1 MPGHVILLNLFGG
14 VALLLWGT
22 HMVQGA
28 VLRGFGAEVRA
39 AIGRVAGRP
48 AGAALTGAVT
58 AATLQSATA
67 TAVLLIGF
75 LRRGMIALPAA
86 LAMMLGADF
95 GTTLVVQA
103 LSFDLKALIPA
114 FLVVGVVLAKATG
127 APRAQQVA
135 RALIGL
141 GLMLLALGLVVSASA
156 PLRDSGLTLQLLDRL
171 RTDPILAVVVAA
183 LLAWLMHSSVAFVLF
198 VISLSGGGLIDARLA
213 LLLTLGANLG
223 GCLVPFGLALD
234 APRAARR
241 VLWGNLAFRACGVLL
256 VLALAGPATALMAR
270 LTDDPARQVAN
281 FHSLFNLGLALVCLP
296 FTPWAAHLLTRAI
309 PDDAPETRP
318 TRLAH
323 LDDALLDRPALALN
337 AATRELMRLS
347 DIVELMLREALS
359 TFTDRDDRRVREIA
373 RMEEEVDALQEE
385 IKLYLARLMQ
395 GELDAPRSAQVLELV
410 LFTTNLEH
418 IGDIIDN
425 GLLRMAVK
433 KQRKALS
440 FSPEGWRDLQDFH
453 AVIAEQMRLALTV
466 FVTRDC
472 GMARRLVA
480 QKDALRQ
487 LEIEATERHIAR
499 LRDGLPETIETS
511 ALHLDVLRDLKRIN
525 AHLTTVAYP
534 ILEPAGALRGSRLRA
549 TKTAEPQ
556 AVKGA
561 GRPADA

>member
-1 MPGHVILLNLFGG
+1 MPGHIILLNLFGG

-22 HMVQGA
+22 RMVQNA
-28 VLRGFGAEVRA
+28 VLRGFGAEVRG

-48 AGAALTGAVT
+48 AGAALTGAAT

-67 TAVLLIGF
+67 TAMLLIGF
-75 LRRGMIALPAA
+75 LGRGMITLPAA

-103 LSFDLKALIPA
+103 LSFDLKAMIPVFLIA
-114 FLVVGVVLAKATG
+114 GVVLAKTAE
-127 APRAQQVA
+127 APRARQLA

-141 GLMLLALGLVVSASA
+141 ALMLLALGLIVAASA
-156 PLRDSGLTLQLLDRL
+156 PLRDSALMIELLDRL
-171 RTDPILAVVVAA
+171 RSDPILAVAVAA

-198 VISLSGGGLIDARLA
+198 VISLTGGGLIDTQLA
-213 LLLTLGANLG
+213 VLLTLGANLG

-234 APRAARR
+234 APRPARR
-241 VLWGNLAFRACGVLL
+241 VLWGNLAFRAIGVLAA
-256 VLALAGPATALMAR
+256 LALAGPAAELMAR

-281 FHSLFNLGLALVCLP
+281 FHTLFNLALALACLP
-296 FTPWAAHLLTRAI
+296 FTQWVARLLTRAL
-309 PDDAPETRP
+309 PGDAAEAGAP
-318 TRLAH
+318 RLAH
-323 LDDALLDRPALALN
+323 LDEALLDRPALALN

-347 DIVELMLREALS
+347 DIVELMLREALV

-373 RMEEEVDALQEE
+373 RMEEEVDGLQEE

-440 FSPEGWRDLQDFH
+440 FSPEGWRDLQTFH
-453 AVIAEQMRLALTV
+453 ALIAEQMRLALTV

-534 ILEPAGALRGSRLRA
+534 ILEPTGALSGSRLRGEA
-549 TKTAEPQ
+549 APEAPRDPP
-556 AVKGA
+556 AVA
-561 GRPADA
+561 AA